1 MTGDA
6 TGLDAGDAVLSAL
19 RAISERLDELEP
31 AALADEPDAVHQL
44 RTHVRRLRSVLAA
57 YAPLFDTSVAEAL
70 RRRYGEFGRELG
82 TVRDLE
88 VRIGMAERALQELA
102 EQGREDVALRRGHP
116 RATRRRRGRGASA
129 RAFAL
134 RRTAAPAARGR
145 ASCRP
150 GRVPRRCAAHPG
162 ADEPARSAL
171 GDLLDHEARRTMR
184 RASRV
189 DSSAG
194 PERLHAVRKAGRR
207 LRYAAEAVTEE
218 PVVLFGKRAR
228 ALASAG
234 EELHDVLGDHRD
246 EMLFAE
252 HVRRVAAHAG
262 HAGAPVDAL
271 ERLAVDADDRAAERL
286 AQLDTAVRQ
295 LRRAKRKWAASR

>member
-1 MTGDA
+1 MAGDA
-6 TGLDAGDAVLSAL
+6 IGLDAGDVVLSAL

-31 AALADEPDAVHQL
+31 AAVADEPDAVHQL

-57 YAPLFDTSVAEAL
+57 YAPLFDASVAEAL

-88 VRIGMAERALQELA
+88 VRIGIAERALQELA
-102 EQGREDVALRRGHP
+102 EHGREDVGSVEAIRVRLVDDEVVAHRLAHSRFAELQRLP
-116 RATRRRRGRGASA
+116 RA
-129 RAFAL
+129 
-134 RRTAAPAARGR
+134 AARR
-145 ASCRP
+145 AALAEFLADA
-150 GRVPRRCAAHPG
+150 PRTLG
-162 ADEPARSAL
+162 ADEPAPSAL

-228 ALASAG
+228 ALASVG